1 MARVAVLGTGLMG
14 RAFAEAM
21 KKRGDEVTAWNR
33 TIDRAKP
40 LEEFGIR
47 VVADAAEAVR
57 GAERV
62 HLSLNDDQSV
72 DAVLGSVAG
81 AIPKEAIVIDHTT
94 TSPRGTA
101 ARFTW
106 CDEQKI
112 AFLHAPIFMSPTGVR
127 NATGVMMVAGPQD
140 RFERVRPVLEK
151 MATDLWYVG
160 ERADKAA
167 SLKIL
172 GNAMIIV
179 LVAGLSDVFAIA
191 RNLNMKP
198 TEAFE
203 LFNHFKPGN
212 VLEYRGKTMAAGD
225 FTAAFELTMARKDLR
240 LNLEAAQG
248 GDVEL
253 TVLPAIAERMDTL
266 IQQGHGG
273 EDLGVLAIDAVRER
287 VAG

>member
-1 MARVAVLGTGLMG
+1 
-14 RAFAEAM
+14 
-21 KKRGDEVTAWNR
+21 
-33 TIDRAKP
+33 
-40 LEEFGIR
+40 
-47 VVADAAEAVR
+47 
-57 GAERV
+57 
-62 HLSLNDDQSV
+62 
-72 DAVLGSVAG
+72 
-81 AIPKEAIVIDHTT
+81 
-94 TSPRGTA
+94 
-101 ARFTW
+101 
-106 CDEQKI
+106 
-112 AFLHAPIFMSPTGVR
+112 
-127 NATGVMMVAGPQD
+127 
-140 RFERVRPVLEK
+140 K